1 MNIINLITTVQWCLG
16 VLGLGLY
23 GGIEQ
28 AEGWQILINIVL
40 TLTTGIT
47 IWMLGRVKEVIKMKD
62 KREKALD
69 LLKTYLMFDDEEMQV
84 LRENITSI
92 SVSNKSTSLDFTIL
106 ANGCAIFVKRKTG
119 EYVLRITG
127 KRPN

>member
-1 MNIINLITTVQWCLG
+1 
-16 VLGLGLY
+16 
-23 GGIEQ
+23 
-28 AEGWQILINIVL
+28 
-40 TLTTGIT
+40 
-47 IWMLGRVKEVIKMKD
+47 MKD

-84 LRENITSI
+84 LREHITSI

-106 ANGCAIFVKRKTG
+106 ANGSAIFVKRKTG

-127 KRPN
+127 KGPIKENKVYLALRAREILLDAVTCNE

>member
-1 MNIINLITTVQWCLG
+1 M
-16 VLGLGLY
+16 
-23 GGIEQ
+23 
-28 AEGWQILINIVL
+28 
-40 TLTTGIT
+40 
-47 IWMLGRVKEVIKMKD
+47 RD

-92 SVSNKSTSLDFTIL
+92 SVNNKSTSLDFTIL

-127 KRPN
+127 KGPIKENKVYLALRAREILLDAVMNNE

>member
-1 MNIINLITTVQWCLG
+1 
-16 VLGLGLY
+16 
-23 GGIEQ
+23 
-28 AEGWQILINIVL
+28 
-40 TLTTGIT
+40 
-47 IWMLGRVKEVIKMKD
+47 MKD
-62 KREKALD
+62 KKEKALD

-84 LRENITSI
+84 LRERITSI

-127 KRPN
+127 KGPIKENKAHLALTAREILLDAVMNNE

>member
-1 MNIINLITTVQWCLG
+1 
-16 VLGLGLY
+16 
-23 GGIEQ
+23 
-28 AEGWQILINIVL
+28 
-40 TLTTGIT
+40 
-47 IWMLGRVKEVIKMKD
+47 MKD

-69 LLKTYLMFDDEEMQV
+69 LLKTYLMFDDEEMQS
-84 LRENITSI
+84 LRAHITSI

-127 KRPN
+127 KGPIKENKVYLALRAREILLDAVMNNE

>member
-1 MNIINLITTVQWCLG
+1 
-16 VLGLGLY
+16 
-23 GGIEQ
+23 
-28 AEGWQILINIVL
+28 
-40 TLTTGIT
+40 
-47 IWMLGRVKEVIKMKD
+47 MKN

-69 LLKTYLMFDDEEMQV
+69 LLKTYLLFDDEEIQA
-84 LRENITSI
+84 LREHITSI

-127 KRPN
+127 KGPIKENKVYLALRAREILLDAVMNNE

>member
-1 MNIINLITTVQWCLG
+1 
-16 VLGLGLY
+16 
-23 GGIEQ
+23 
-28 AEGWQILINIVL
+28 
-40 TLTTGIT
+40 
-47 IWMLGRVKEVIKMKD
+47 MKD

-69 LLKTYLMFDDEEMQV
+69 LLKTYLMFDEEEMQA
-84 LRENITSI
+84 LAERITSI

-127 KRPN
+127 KGPIKENKVHLALTAREILLDAVMNNE

>member
-1 MNIINLITTVQWCLG
+1 M
-16 VLGLGLY
+16 
-23 GGIEQ
+23 
-28 AEGWQILINIVL
+28 
-40 TLTTGIT
+40 
-47 IWMLGRVKEVIKMKD
+47 RD

-84 LRENITSI
+84 LRERITSI
-92 SVSNKSTSLDFTIL
+92 SVNNKSTSLDFTIL

-127 KRPN
+127 KGPIKENKVYLALSAREILLDAVMNNE

>member
-1 MNIINLITTVQWCLG
+1 
-16 VLGLGLY
+16 
-23 GGIEQ
+23 
-28 AEGWQILINIVL
+28 
-40 TLTTGIT
+40 
-47 IWMLGRVKEVIKMKD
+47 MKD

-84 LRENITSI
+84 LRERITSI

-106 ANGCAIFVKRKTG
+106 ANRCAIFVKRKRG

-127 KRPN
+127 KGPIKEYKVHLALTAKEILLDAVMNNE

>member
-1 MNIINLITTVQWCLG
+1 
-16 VLGLGLY
+16 
-23 GGIEQ
+23 
-28 AEGWQILINIVL
+28 
-40 TLTTGIT
+40 
-47 IWMLGRVKEVIKMKD
+47 MKN

-84 LRENITSI
+84 LREHITSI

-106 ANGCAIFVKRKTG
+106 SNGCAIFVKRKTG

-127 KRPN
+127 KGPIKENKVYLALRAREILLDAVMNNE